1 MAGESSPLV
10 KDRSSYGAT
19 SSESIDR
26 TPPSFIGLMFG
37 KTAAG
42 SAVPDSVSEG
52 VRNFLDGQSMY
63 GKYFDGFVTAV
74 ILLNVACLIV
84 HPDEYG
90 TVIAWGTVAG
100 RAVFFDTV
108 EACSVALF
116 TVEWVLRFAFA
127 TEDQGPRKA
136 IVCGKPYIFSAFQRE
151 QLLGRMYFLLSF
163 WSFID
168 LATIVPYYVD
178 IMLPKVDL
186 PSVQFIRV
194 ARLLRVFR
202 PDGACVSAL
211 APRLLPSLLPHPSP
225 LRPSLP
231 HRARFAALSASR
243 QRRGAALAVSGD
255 GAASI
260 CPRAARKEPGGDS
273 ALGPAAATPAL
284 SCVRT
289 AVRGSTFVTRHARR
303 VHFAARVRCHAWHE
317 GVAAADERRSC
328 GRVGPLP
335 SSALL
340 PCGRHATP
348 HCSARGTPGSPP
360 PFPPTHTS
368 PMPCLS
374 LRITSQSIYLSLQVH
389 WDTCTPR

>member
-1 MAGESSPLV
+1 MAAESSPLV

-42 SAVPDSVSEG
+42 SAVPDSVSDG

-211 APRLLPSLLPHPSP
+211 APRLLSSLLPYPSP

-231 HRARFAALSASR
+231 HRARFAASSL
-243 QRRGAALAVSGD
+243 RRDNGAALRSPS
-255 GAASI
+255 AATARLRYVPAQRGRS
-260 CPRAARKEPGGDS
+260 RAAI
-273 ALGPAAATPAL
+273 
-284 SCVRT
+284 
-289 AVRGSTFVTRHARR
+289 RR
-303 VHFAARVRCHAWHE
+303 
-317 GVAAADERRSC
+317 
-328 GRVGPLP
+328 
-335 SSALL
+335 
-340 PCGRHATP
+340 
-348 HCSARGTPGSPP
+348 
-360 PFPPTHTS
+360 
-368 PMPCLS
+368 
-374 LRITSQSIYLSLQVH
+374 
-389 WDTCTPR
+389 